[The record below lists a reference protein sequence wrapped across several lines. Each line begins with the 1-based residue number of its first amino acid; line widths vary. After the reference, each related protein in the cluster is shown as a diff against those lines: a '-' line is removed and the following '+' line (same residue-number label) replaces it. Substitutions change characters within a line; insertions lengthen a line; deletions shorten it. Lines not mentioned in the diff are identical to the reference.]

1 MPEITDR
8 RVRRTRKLLQEGL
21 LKLLRHKTIG
31 DVTVKELAEAADVA
45 RATVYV
51 HYKDPKNVLAQ
62 LEQTM
67 YSDVN
72 AILAKYPPEEL
83 ADDVTPLLEAFFAYV
98 GENRDCFEVL
108 AGPYGDDAFMGDIRA
123 LCCEQAMAV
132 LRLQHSGMEEAS
144 IAYQATF
151 LVGGYETLLARW
163 IQGGCRETPRELV
176 QLSRRMD

>member
-51 HYKDPKNVLAQ
+51 HYKDPKDVLAQ

-108 AGPYGDDAFMGDIRA
+108 AGPYGDDAFMGHSRPLLRA
-123 LCCEQAMAV
+123 GHGGAAAAAQRHGRSLH
-132 LRLQHSGMEEAS
+132 RLPGH
-144 IAYQATF
+144 
-151 LVGGYETLLARW
+151 LLGGGL
-163 IQGGCRETPRELV
+163 
-176 QLSRRMD
+176 

>member
-51 HYKDPKNVLAQ
+51 HYKDPKDVLAQ

-83 ADDVTPLLEAFFAYV
+83 ADDVTPLLEAFFALSLIHI
-98 GENRDCFEVL
+98 FPAW
-108 AGPYGDDAFMGDIRA
+108 AGKYFGIAFPNPA
-123 LCCEQAMAV
+123 P
-132 LRLQHSGMEEAS
+132 
-144 IAYQATF
+144 
-151 LVGGYETLLARW
+151 LL
-163 IQGGCRETPRELV
+163 G
-176 QLSRRMD
+176 RRGL